1 MLAAS
6 ALLAASWQP
15 APLVSVRSQRSPAIG
30 SQRSPAIE
38 TVCTPFERVRTQRTP
53 AVEML
58 LPKALAAVFFVPWV
72 LVIVTN
78 NLPEEQRLK
87 IQKSSMLQGGQKMK
101 SMKTVRKQPSK
112 VKGVR
117 LGPEVL
123 EVTRTFKKE
132 YPAKEL
138 ESLWG
143 ALLKCYGT
151 KERAL
156 AAVRANPQI
165 VNPSY
170 SFPNTILESYAQL
183 LKMMSEAEALEVMGG
198 NPAVLQCG
206 PSLESLGASE
216 IKSFAKLRSLGGGI
230 PQGAQSALLVGFL
243 GAILFP
249 VLVAQNEALAQ
260 TGLLET
266 AEQSFAVLGAPV
278 FLGAILYLL
287 KAGGG

>member
-1 MLAAS
+1 ML
-6 ALLAASWQP
+6 LGASWQP
-15 APLVSVRSQRSPAIG
+15 APLVPDTGGCRVRKQRA
-30 SQRSPAIE
+30 PAIE
-38 TVCTPFERVRTQRTP
+38 ILRTPIKMVRIQRVP

-58 LPKALAAVFFVPWV
+58 LPKAVAAVFFVPWV
-72 LVIVTN
+72 FVIVTN
-78 NLPEEQRLK
+78 NLPDELRLK
-87 IQKSSMLQGGQKMK
+87 IQKSPLLQGGTKMK
-101 SMKTVRKQPSK
+101 SMKTMQKQPPK

-117 LGPEVL
+117 LTPEVL

-132 YPAKEL
+132 YPAREL

-143 ALLKCYGT
+143 ALLKCYGN

-170 SFPNTILESYAQL
+170 SFPNTILESRRVL
-183 LKMMSEAEALEVMGG
+183 LATMSEAEALEVMGG

-206 PSLESLGASE
+206 PSLETLGAAE
-216 IKSFAKLRSLGGGI
+216 IKSFAKLRSLGGSI
-230 PQGAQSALLVGFL
+230 PQAVQGSLLVVVL
-243 GAILFP
+243 AAILFP
-249 VLVAQNEALAQ
+249 VLVAQNDVLAE

-266 AEQSFAVLGAPV
+266 AEQTFAVLGAPV

>member
-1 MLAAS
+1 MVAAMLAA
-6 ALLAASWQP
+6 ATLFAASWQP
-15 APLVSVRSQRSPAIG
+15 APVVRVRHQRAPLL
-30 SQRSPAIE
+30 E
-38 TVCTPFERVRTQRTP
+38 TVRTPLERLSTQRAP

-58 LPKALAAVFFVPWV
+58 LPKAVAAVFFLPALFVV
-72 LVIVTN
+72 VTN
-78 NLPEEQRLK
+78 SLPDEQRLK
-87 IQKSSMLQGGQKMK
+87 IQKSPMLQGGTKMK
-101 SMKTVRKQPSK
+101 SMKTMTKQRPK

-117 LGPEVL
+117 LTPEVL
-123 EVTRTFKKE
+123 EVTRAFKKE

-183 LKMMSEAEALEVMGG
+183 LKMMSADEALEVMGG

-216 IKSFAKLRSLGGGI
+216 IKSFAKLRSLGGSI
-230 PQGAQSALLVGFL
+230 PSAVQGALLVGFL

-249 VLVAQNEALAQ
+249 VLVAQNDALVQ

-278 FLGAILYLL
+278 FVGAILYLL
-287 KAGGG
+287 KSGGG